1 MSLEKKTT
9 NINIILSAQ
18 RINTNMQTFYGCFT
32 YAIFGVHR
40 NNFLSELLL
49 LKRPLTVCYFSY
61 KSIYV
66 CVYVFA
72 YCFIYI
78 SYTFIFG
85 FRFIY
90 SSFFFIFAAPQV
102 SCSIRNAT
110 NKRRS
115 IPIIVRVSDVN
126 DNAPRFMN
134 TPYEVTVPEV
144 SRRKNH
150 TKINAN
156 ITKLKKKIADRILQ
170 TKKMQIRRRCA
181 EKKCKKIVE

>member
-1 MSLEKKTT
+1 MTTPPELPIHGDPYTEIALDLVFPKGNPTFLLDGKKLQLLQPLDRDEE
-9 NINIILSAQ
+9 NLSH
-18 RINTNMQTFYGCFT
+18 I
-32 YAIFGVHR
+32 
-40 NNFLSELLL
+40 
-49 LKRPLTVCYFSY
+49 
-61 KSIYV
+61 
-66 CVYVFA
+66 VF
-72 YCFIYI
+72 
-78 SYTFIFG
+78 
-85 FRFIY
+85 
-90 SSFFFIFAAPQV
+90 QV

-181 EKKCKKIVE
+181 EKKM